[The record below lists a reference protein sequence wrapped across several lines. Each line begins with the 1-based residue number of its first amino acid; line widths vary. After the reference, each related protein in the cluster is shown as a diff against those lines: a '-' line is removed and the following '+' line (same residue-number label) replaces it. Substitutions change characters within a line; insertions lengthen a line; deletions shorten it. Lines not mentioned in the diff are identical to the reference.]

1 MLLAKFQNRYSELN
15 DYQTK
20 RVKIYIVL
28 CLILGA
34 VSVFFINM
42 FNDNYVLGLNTTK
55 SLPGTLFIIDKNEA
69 PSRGDFV
76 GFNYKGHKD
85 YYPKGTIFV
94 KIMSGVPGDEV
105 KVKAS
110 ECLEYVVNNVSYG
123 CIQEHSTYGKTLS
136 IGPVGIIPKHYY
148 AVQGTH
154 VDSFDSRYGEVGWIN
169 DSETLGKAYRIF

>member
-1 MLLAKFQNRYSELN
+1 MLPAKFQSRYLPLSK
-15 DYQTK
+15 YQIN
-20 RVKIYIVL
+20 RVKIYILL

-34 VSVFFINM
+34 VSVFSIQV

-55 SLPGTLFIIDKNEA
+55 SLPGTLFIIDRYET
-69 PSRGDFV
+69 PHRGDFV
-76 GFNYKGHKD
+76 GFYYKGHKD
-85 YYPKGTIFV
+85 YYPRGTIFV

-105 KVKAS
+105 KVQ
-110 ECLEYVVNNVSYG
+110 EGDCLEYIVNEKNYG
-123 CIQEHSTYGKTLS
+123 CIQEHSSFGKPLS

-169 DSETLGKAYRIF
+169 EQSTIGKAYRIF